1 MSLSINS
8 LLKETATSVGDIS
21 LCSQTIDVVKIP
33 FASFISSSVE
43 VHRNRAKEK
52 QNEKVGRTFTDA
64 AGNVV
69 IIFPI
74 WHFTSMFTS
83 NSDEL
88 FLTYIIIDAF

>member
-52 QNEKVGRTFTDA
+52 QNEKVGLNFHGRCRQCRYYLSYLTFYVD
-64 AGNVV
+64 VYEQ
-69 IIFPI
+69 F
-74 WHFTSMFTS
+74 
-83 NSDEL
+83 
-88 FLTYIIIDAF
+88 